1 MGETFVTVP
10 HAQAWSLICTYEA
23 RKTYFTRAWMST
35 GRVVRLCQM
44 LGLHRL
50 DGNPALQ
57 DAKQILPLPK
67 DWIEL
72 EERRRTFWAA
82 FYGDR
87 WASSGTGW
95 PMNMDEKLV
104 RRISLQKDLRLHSY
118 RSQHIFQLPKRP
130 MSKEIWKRQYL
141 SMMH

>member
-1 MGETFVTVP
+1 M
-10 HAQAWSLICTYEA
+10 AAYEA
-23 RKTYFTRAWMST
+23 SKTLFSRAWLSV
-35 GRVVRLCQM
+35 GRTVRLAQM

-50 DGNPALQ
+50 DGDHSAGKN
-57 DAKQILPLPK
+57 ILAPPK

-95 PMNMDEKLV
+95 PMVVDDNDVSYLDAV
-104 RRISLQKDLRLHSY
+104 SQISN
-118 RSQHIFQLPKRP
+118 
-130 MSKEIWKRQYL
+130 
-141 SMMH
+141 

>member
-1 MGETFVTVP
+1 
-10 HAQAWSLICTYEA
+10 
-23 RKTYFTRAWMST
+23 MSV
-35 GRVVRLCQM
+35 GRMVRLAQM

-50 DGNPALQ
+50 DGDEVSIKNMLPPAR
-57 DAKQILPLPK
+57 

-95 PMNMDEKLV
+95 PMVIVETDVSVLDA
-104 RRISLQKDLRLHSY
+104 ILRK
-118 RSQHIFQLPKRP
+118 PD
-130 MSKEIWKRQYL
+130 
-141 SMMH
+141 

>member
-1 MGETFVTVP
+1 
-10 HAQAWSLICTYEA
+10 
-23 RKTYFTRAWMST
+23 MSI
-35 GRVVRLCQM
+35 GRLVRMVHM

-50 DGNPALQ
+50 DGEKL
-57 DAKQILPLPK
+57 DVKQILPTPR

-95 PMNMDEKLV
+95 PMMIDEREV
-104 RRISLQKDLRLHSY
+104 CLQLFFWDVPFLTHQ
-118 RSQHIFQLPKRP
+118 RS
-130 MSKEIWKRQYL
+130 
-141 SMMH
+141 

>member
-1 MGETFVTVP
+1 MQGHGETFVTIQY
-10 HAQAWSLICTYEA
+10 AQTWSLIATYEA
-23 RKTYFTRAWMST
+23 KKTYFTRAWMST
-35 GRVVRLCQM
+35 GRTTRLCQM

-50 DGNPALQ
+50 DGDEQNV
-57 DAKQILPLPK
+57 KQILPKAK

-95 PMNMDEKLV
+95 PMVIVENEV
-104 RRISLQKDLRLHSY
+104 RAVFLSNGKNTNC
-118 RSQHIFQLPKRP
+118 FQDTHEPPCFGRV
-130 MSKEIWKRQYL
+130 I
-141 SMMH
+141 